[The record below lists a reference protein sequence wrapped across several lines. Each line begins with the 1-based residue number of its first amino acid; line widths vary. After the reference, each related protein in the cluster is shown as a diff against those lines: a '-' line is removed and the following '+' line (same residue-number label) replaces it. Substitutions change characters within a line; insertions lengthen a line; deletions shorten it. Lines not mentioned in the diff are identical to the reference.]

1 VVSCEGFVVLD
12 LINGLLLIWNFMCMC
27 GVGVFDFLMD
37 NFGLWSSWLVMMI
50 VSVIGMIVC
59 RLRVYYS
66 GKLSSVV
73 VSG

>member
-1 VVSCEGFVVLD
+1 VRKSIYSAKL
-12 LINGLLLIWNFMCMC
+12 
-27 GVGVFDFLMD
+27 VGIISRR
-37 NFGLWSSWLVMMI
+37 LWSSWLVMMI